1 MLSYEKTNFKTLY
14 MKQKIKEALQQEY
27 KNLGLNDEAFEGV
40 ATFGETL
47 GINEESLANFVKGA
61 KDLLKREQ
69 SNADKVRNANAT
81 TAKQVEELTA
91 KLAEAEAKLATEKPK
106 EETTP
111 DIVKLIAEAV
121 TAAVQPLQTELAN
134 IKHTRSAE
142 DAFNLAKTN
151 FFGNDYAKK
160 YTDERDQAWE
170 RAVEINDLTGKK
182 MTAEELQTKAM
193 GYFNN
198 LVSKKGVDTSKPF
211 ESEGEGGKDFDVSI
225 FRKGLEASGRI
236 PKKE

>member
-1 MLSYEKTNFKTLY
+1 

-47 GINEESLANFVKGA
+47 GINEETLANFVKGA

-81 TAKQVEELTA
+81 TAKQVEELKA
-91 KLAEAEAKLATEKPK
+91 KLAEAEAKLNKPTEGEGNKG
-106 EETTP
+106 EQSGQP
-111 DIVKLIAEAV
+111 DLAKLIAEAV
-121 TAAVQPLQTELAN
+121 TAAVQPLQSELAN

-211 ESEGEGGKDFDVSI
+211 ESEGNAETLDFAEDKAILQKEGLLKS
-225 FRKGLEASGRI
+225 
-236 PKKE
+236 

>member
-1 MLSYEKTNFKTLY
+1 

-40 ATFGETL
+40 AAFGETL
-47 GINEESLANFVKGA
+47 GINEETLANFVKGA

-81 TAKQVEELTA
+81 AAKQVEELKA
-91 KLAEAEAKLATEKPK
+91 KLAEAEAKLAKEKPS
-106 EETTP
+106 EEKPQEEKPQEEKP
-111 DIVKLIAEAV
+111 DFAKLIAEAV

-160 YTDERDQAWE
+160 YTDERDMAWE

-236 PKKE
+236 PKKK

>member
-1 MLSYEKTNFKTLY
+1 

-40 ATFGETL
+40 AAFGETL
-47 GINEESLANFVKGA
+47 GINEETLANFVKGA

-106 EETTP
+106 EKITP
-111 DIVKLIAEAV
+111 NLAQLIAEVV
-121 TAAVQPLQTELAN
+121 TAAVQPLQSELAN

-198 LVSKKGVDTSKPF
+198 LVSKKGVDTTKPF
-211 ESEGEGGKDFDVSI
+211 ESEGNAETLDFAEDKAILVKEGLL
-225 FRKGLEASGRI
+225 KG
-236 PKKE
+236 

>member
-1 MLSYEKTNFKTLY
+1 
-14 MKQKIKEALQQEY
+14 MKQKIKEALQLTY
-27 KNLGLNDEAFEGV
+27 KSLGLNEEVFEWV
-40 ATFGETL
+40 ATSAETFTTEDNL
-47 GINEESLANFVKGA
+47 RNFVDGA
-61 KDLLKREQ
+61 EGLLKHYQSIVDKGRRET
-69 SNADKVRNANAT
+69 SDEKKRADDLAT
-81 TAKQVEELTA
+81 
-91 KLAEAEAKLATEKPK
+91 KLAEAEAKLTIEKPK

-111 DIVKLIAEAV
+111 DIAKLIADAV
-121 TAAVQPLQTELAN
+121 TAAVQPLQSELAN

-211 ESEGEGGKDFDVSI
+211 ESECSRKNLDFAEDKAILVKEGLL
-225 FRKGLEASGRI
+225 KG
-236 PKKE
+236 

>member
-1 MLSYEKTNFKTLY
+1 

-27 KNLGLNDEAFEGV
+27 KNLGLNDEAFERV
-40 ATFGETL
+40 AAFGETL
-47 GINEESLANFVKGA
+47 GINEETLANFVKGA
-61 KDLLKREQ
+61 NDTLKKMQ
-69 SNADKVRNANAT
+69 SDADKLRNADANGK
-81 TAKQVEELTA
+81 KQVEELKA
-91 KLAEAEAKLATEKPK
+91 KLAEAEAKLKTQGDGDNGNGGTQEP
-106 EETTP
+106 TTP
-111 DIVKLIAEAV
+111 DIAKLLDEKLSAL
-121 TAAVQPLQTELAN
+121 VQPLKEELAN

-211 ESEGEGGKDFDVSI
+211 ESEGNGDKDFDVSV

>member
-1 MLSYEKTNFKTLY
+1 

-40 ATFGETL
+40 AAFGETL
-47 GINEESLANFVKGA
+47 GINEETLANFVKGA

-81 TAKQVEELTA
+81 TAKQVEELKA
-91 KLAEAEAKLATEKPK
+91 KLAEAEAKLNKPSEGEGNK
-106 EETTP
+106 GEQPAQP
-111 DIVKLIAEAV
+111 DFAKLIAEAV

-160 YTDERDQAWE
+160 YTDERDMAWE

-211 ESEGEGGKDFDVSI
+211 ESEGNGNDSKFDVKG
-225 FRKGLEASGRI
+225 FREILEETGRI

>member
-1 MLSYEKTNFKTLY
+1 MKKT
-14 MKQKIKEALQQEY
+14 IKEALQQAY

-47 GINEESLANFVKGA
+47 GINEETLANFVKGA

-81 TAKQVEELTA
+81 TARQVEELKA
-91 KLAEAEAKLATEKPK
+91 KLAEAEAKLKTQGDGDKGDGGTQEPTTDIAKLLEEK
-106 EETTP
+106 
-111 DIVKLIAEAV
+111 LSAL
-121 TAAVQPLQTELAN
+121 VQPLKDELAT
-134 IKHTRSAE
+134 IKQTRSAE

-182 MTAEELQTKAM
+182 MTAEELQAKAM

-211 ESEGEGGKDFDVSI
+211 ENEGNGNDSKFDVKG
-225 FRKGLEASGRI
+225 FREILEETGRI

>member
-1 MLSYEKTNFKTLY
+1 

-27 KNLGLNDEAFEGV
+27 KNLGLNDEAFERV
-40 ATFGETL
+40 AAFGETL
-47 GINEESLANFVKGA
+47 GINEETLANFVKGA
-61 KDLLKREQ
+61 NDTLKKMQ
-69 SNADKVRNANAT
+69 SDADKLRNADANG
-81 TAKQVEELTA
+81 KRQVEELKA
-91 KLAEAEAKLATEKPK
+91 KLAEAEAKLNKPSEGEGNK
-106 EETTP
+106 GEQPQQP
-111 DIVKLIAEAV
+111 DLAKLIAEAV
-121 TAAVQPLQTELAN
+121 TAAVQPLQTELAS

-170 RAVEINDLTGKK
+170 RAVEINNLTGKK
-182 MTAEELQTKAM
+182 MTAEELQAKAM

-211 ESEGEGGKDFDVSI
+211 ESEGNGDKDFDVSV

>member
-1 MLSYEKTNFKTLY
+1 

-27 KNLGLNDEAFEGV
+27 KNLGLNDEAFERV
-40 ATFGETL
+40 AAFGETL
-47 GINEESLANFVKGA
+47 GINEETLANFVKGA
-61 KDLLKREQ
+61 NDTLKKMQ
-69 SNADKVRNANAT
+69 SDADKVRNVSAT
-81 TAKQVEELTA
+81 TAKQVEELKA
-91 KLAEAEAKLATEKPK
+91 KLAEAEAKLNKPTEGEGNKGDQPAQ
-106 EETTP
+106 P
-111 DIVKLIAEAV
+111 DLAKLIAEAV

-211 ESEGEGGKDFDVSI
+211 ESEGNGDKDFDVSV
-225 FRKGLEASGRI
+225 FRPGLEASGRI

>member
-1 MLSYEKTNFKTLY
+1 

-27 KNLGLNDEAFEGV
+27 KNLGLNDEAFERV
-40 ATFGETL
+40 AAFGETL
-47 GINEESLANFVKGA
+47 GINEETLANFVKGA
-61 KDLLKREQ
+61 NDTLKKMQ
-69 SNADKVRNANAT
+69 SDADKVRNVSAT
-81 TAKQVEELTA
+81 TAKQVEELKA
-91 KLAEAEAKLATEKPK
+91 KLAEAEAKLNKPTEGEGNKGDQPPQ
-106 EETTP
+106 P
-111 DIVKLIAEAV
+111 DLAKLIAEAV

-198 LVSKKGVDTSKPF
+198 LVSKRGVDTSKPF
-211 ESEGEGGKDFDVSI
+211 ESEGNGDKDFDVSV

>member
-1 MLSYEKTNFKTLY
+1 

-40 ATFGETL
+40 AAFGETL
-47 GINEESLANFVKGA
+47 GISEETLANFVKGA

-81 TAKQVEELTA
+81 TAKQVEELKA
-91 KLAEAEAKLATEKPK
+91 KLADAEAKLNKPSEGDGNK
-106 EETTP
+106 GAQPAQP
-111 DIVKLIAEAV
+111 DLAKLIAEAV
-121 TAAVQPLQTELAN
+121 TAAVQPLQNELAN

-211 ESEGEGGKDFDVSI
+211 ESEGNGDVSHD
-225 FRKGLEASGRI
+225 FKKHLAFLQESGKI
-236 PKKE
+236 AEEKKTE

>member
-1 MLSYEKTNFKTLY
+1 

-40 ATFGETL
+40 AAFGETL
-47 GINEESLANFVKGA
+47 GINEETLANFVKGA

-81 TAKQVEELTA
+81 TAKQVEELRA

-106 EETTP
+106 EDNTP
-111 DIVKLIAEAV
+111 DIAKLIADAV
-121 TAAVQPLQTELAN
+121 TAAVQPLQSELAN
-134 IKHTRSAE
+134 IKQTRSAE

-211 ESEGEGGKDFDVSI
+211 ESEGNAETLDFSEDKAILQKEGLLKS
-225 FRKGLEASGRI
+225 
-236 PKKE
+236 

>member
-1 MLSYEKTNFKTLY
+1 MKT
-14 MKQKIKEALQQEY
+14 KIKEALQQEY
-27 KNLGLNDEAFEGV
+27 KNLGLNDEAFERV
-40 ATFGETL
+40 AAFGETL
-47 GINEESLANFVKGA
+47 GINDETLANFVKGA
-61 KDLLKREQ
+61 NDTLKKMQ
-69 SNADKVRNANAT
+69 SDADKVRNADANSK
-81 TAKQVEELTA
+81 KQVEELKA

-111 DIVKLIAEAV
+111 DIAKLIADAV
-121 TAAVQPLQTELAN
+121 TAAVQPLQSELAN

-211 ESEGEGGKDFDVSI
+211 ESEGNAKTLDFAEDKAILVKEGLL
-225 FRKGLEASGRI
+225 KG
-236 PKKE
+236 

>member
-1 MLSYEKTNFKTLY
+1 MKT
-14 MKQKIKEALQQEY
+14 KIKEALQQEY

-40 ATFGETL
+40 AAFGETL
-47 GINEESLANFVKGA
+47 GINEETLANFVKGA

-91 KLAEAEAKLATEKPK
+91 KLAEAEAKLATEKSK

-111 DIVKLIAEAV
+111 DLVKLIADAV
-121 TAAVQPLQTELAN
+121 TAAVQPLQSELAN

-211 ESEGEGGKDFDVSI
+211 ESEGNAETFDFAEDKAFLVKEGLL
-225 FRKGLEASGRI
+225 KG
-236 PKKE
+236 

>member
-1 MLSYEKTNFKTLY
+1 

-40 ATFGETL
+40 AAFGETL
-47 GINEESLANFVKGA
+47 GINEETLANFVKGA

-81 TAKQVEELTA
+81 TAKQVEELKA
-91 KLAEAEAKLATEKPK
+91 KLAEAEAKLNKSTEGEGNEGEQPAQ
-106 EETTP
+106 P
-111 DIVKLIAEAV
+111 DLAKLIAEAV
-121 TAAVQPLQTELAN
+121 TAAVQPLQSELAN

-160 YTDERDQAWE
+160 YTDERDMAWE

-211 ESEGEGGKDFDVSI
+211 ESEGNGDKDFDVSV

>member
-1 MLSYEKTNFKTLY
+1 

-27 KNLGLNDEAFEGV
+27 KNLGLNDEAFERV
-40 ATFGETL
+40 AAFGETL
-47 GINEESLANFVKGA
+47 GINEETLANFVKGA
-61 KDLLKREQ
+61 NDTLKKMQ
-69 SNADKVRNANAT
+69 SDADKLRNADANGK
-81 TAKQVEELTA
+81 KQVEELKA
-91 KLAEAEAKLATEKPK
+91 KLAEAEAKLNKPIEGEDDK
-106 EETTP
+106 GKQPAQP
-111 DIVKLIAEAV
+111 DLAKLITEVV
-121 TAAVQPLQTELAN
+121 TAAVQPLQTELAT

-182 MTAEELQTKAM
+182 MTAEELQAKAM

>member
-1 MLSYEKTNFKTLY
+1 

-27 KNLGLNDEAFEGV
+27 RNLGLNDEAFERV
-40 ATFGETL
+40 AAFGETL
-47 GINEESLANFVKGA
+47 GINEETLANFVKGA
-61 KDLLKREQ
+61 NDTLKKMQ
-69 SNADKVRNANAT
+69 SDADKLRNADANGK
-81 TAKQVEELTA
+81 KQVEDLKA
-91 KLAEAEAKLATEKPK
+91 KLAEAEAKLKTQGDGDNGNGGTQEP
-106 EETTP
+106 TP
-111 DIVKLIAEAV
+111 DIAKLLEEKLSAL
-121 TAAVQPLQTELAN
+121 VQPLKDELAN

-198 LVSKKGVDTSKPF
+198 LVSKRGVDTSKPF
-211 ESEGEGGKDFDVSI
+211 ESEGDGGDSKSNENE
-225 FRKGLEASGRI
+225 FRKILEESGRI

>member
-1 MLSYEKTNFKTLY
+1 

-27 KNLGLNDEAFEGV
+27 KNLGLNDEAFERV
-40 ATFGETL
+40 AAFGETL
-47 GINEESLANFVKGA
+47 GINEETLANFVKGA
-61 KDLLKREQ
+61 NDTLKKMQ
-69 SNADKVRNANAT
+69 SDADKVRNANAT
-81 TAKQVEELTA
+81 TAKQVEELKA
-91 KLAEAEAKLATEKPK
+91 KLAEAEAKLNKPTEGEGNKGAQPAQ
-106 EETTP
+106 P
-111 DIVKLIAEAV
+111 DLAKLIAEAV

-142 DAFNLAKTN
+142 NAFNLAKTN

-211 ESEGEGGKDFDVSI
+211 ESEGNGGDDLDFSEDKAILQKEGLLKS
-225 FRKGLEASGRI
+225 
-236 PKKE
+236 

>member
-1 MLSYEKTNFKTLY
+1 

-47 GINEESLANFVKGA
+47 GINEETLANFVKGA

-81 TAKQVEELTA
+81 TAKQVEELKA
-91 KLAEAEAKLATEKPK
+91 KLAEAEAKLNKPSEGEGNK
-106 EETTP
+106 GEQLAQS
-111 DIVKLIAEAV
+111 DFAKLIAEAV

-211 ESEGEGGKDFDVSI
+211 ESEGNGNDSKFDVKG
-225 FRKGLEASGRI
+225 FREILEETGRI

>member
-1 MLSYEKTNFKTLY
+1 

-27 KNLGLNDEAFEGV
+27 KNLGLNDEAFERV
-40 ATFGETL
+40 AAFGETL
-47 GINEESLANFVKGA
+47 GINEETLANFVKGA
-61 KDLLKREQ
+61 NDTLKKMQ
-69 SNADKVRNANAT
+69 SDADKLRNADANGK
-81 TAKQVEELTA
+81 KQVEELKA
-91 KLAEAEAKLATEKPK
+91 KLAEAEAKLAKEKPS
-106 EETTP
+106 EEKPQEEKP
-111 DIVKLIAEAV
+111 DFAKLIAEAV

-142 DAFNLAKTN
+142 DAFNLAKIN

-182 MTAEELQTKAM
+182 MTAEELQAKAM

-211 ESEGEGGKDFDVSI
+211 ESEGDGNKEPNFEEHKRLLQEQGLLPKD
-225 FRKGLEASGRI
+225 EN
-236 PKKE
+236 

>member
-1 MLSYEKTNFKTLY
+1 

-40 ATFGETL
+40 AAFGETL
-47 GINEESLANFVKGA
+47 GINEETLANFVKGA

-69 SNADKVRNANAT
+69 SNADKLRNANAT
-81 TAKQVEELTA
+81 TAKQVEELKA
-91 KLAEAEAKLATEKPK
+91 KLAEAEEKLKTQGDGGKGDDGTQEPTTDIAKLLEEK
-106 EETTP
+106 
-111 DIVKLIAEAV
+111 LSAL
-121 TAAVQPLQTELAN
+121 VQPLKDELAT

-193 GYFNN
+193 GYFNK

-211 ESEGEGGKDFDVSI
+211 ENEGNGDDAPNFKKHLRFLEETGKVSEE
-225 FRKGLEASGRI
+225 
-236 PKKE
+236 KKTE

>member
-1 MLSYEKTNFKTLY
+1 
-14 MKQKIKEALQQEY
+14 MKQKIKEALQLTY
-27 KNLGLNDEAFEGV
+27 KSLGLNEEVFEWV
-40 ATFGETL
+40 ATSAETFTT
-47 GINEESLANFVKGA
+47 EENLSNFVDGA
-61 KDLLKREQ
+61 EGLLKHYQSIVDKGRREA
-69 SNADKVRNANAT
+69 SDEKKRADDLAT
-81 TAKQVEELTA
+81 
-91 KLAEAEAKLATEKPK
+91 KLAEAEAKLAKEKPS
-106 EETTP
+106 EEKPQEEKP
-111 DIVKLIAEAV
+111 DLVKLIAEAV

-211 ESEGEGGKDFDVSI
+211 ESEGDGNKEPNFEEHKRILQAQGLLPKD
-225 FRKGLEASGRI
+225 EN
-236 PKKE
+236 